1 MMDVNVFVLIMWII
15 VGILQ
20 LVQEEISK
28 ISYTFCWLCLIMYLC
43 QRVYG

>member
-1 MMDVNVFVLIMWII
+1 MDVNVFIFIMWII
-15 VGILQ
+15 AGILQ

-28 ISYTFCWLCLIMYLC
+28 ISYTLCWFCLIMYLC